1 MTGPPPGRSGP
12 SRGQGRQQLVSPS
25 RDTPSV
31 TDLDDY
37 RAGLARRRAA
47 AARLPVLPTGEH
59 DPLDALRNSG
69 TEMDQQCCRAVM
81 LTGGQWVTCCATGTG
96 G

>member
-1 MTGPPPGRSGP
+1 MT
-12 SRGQGRQQLVSPS
+12 
-25 RDTPSV
+25 D
-31 TDLDDY
+31 
-37 RAGLARRRAA
+37 ARWPERWLSD
-47 AARLPVLPTGEH
+47 ARLPVLPTGEH